1 MGDQIGSK
9 RIVAGPRL
17 NYYRATNG
25 FRLEDTDLGKEQDW
39 GILMYKFGPYKPL
52 DELLCI
58 P

>member
-25 FRLEDTDLGKEQDW
+25 FRLEDTDLGKEKN
-39 GILMYKFGPYKPL
+39 LNLVASVVVCPL
-52 DELLCI
+52 VAPLAF
-58 P
+58 